1 MTELWDPIDA
11 TDARFALS
19 AHGPLQAAN
28 VAGVLTSADVHVS
41 RTLGTLVG
49 ERDEDV
55 LLATAL
61 AVRAVR
67 AGSVCLDLASVADL
81 PGTDDA
87 GLVWPEPE
95 AWGAAVAASPLVAA
109 GVLRWEHDLLY
120 LDRYHEQETQVLDDL
135 IQRAAVVPAYDDT
148 KVAGSLARIFADP
161 GFAEQAEA
169 CGRAARQWTTVLTG
183 GPGTGK
189 TTAVAGL
196 LATLREQQPEGVPLR
211 VALSAPTGK
220 ASARLRESVR
230 DAASRSDGPSPQ
242 FTDEERDWLPGLEA
256 MTLHRLLRRDP
267 GNSTR
272 FRHHRGNRLPHDVV
286 VVDETSMVSL
296 TMMARLLEAV
306 RPDCRLVLV
315 GDPDQLASVD
325 AGAVL
330 GDLVAGYAKR
340 DDSPVAELATTHRF
354 GRHIG
359 ELAAALRG
367 GDAETALA
375 VLDAGYDEVIWVRDE
390 DPAGV
395 VRNAALPATLAARAA
410 AERGDA
416 RAALDALD
424 RHRLLC
430 AHRDG
435 PFGVQHWNRRIE
447 SWLTAETG
455 DPLYERAYLGRPMLV
470 TANDY
475 ALGVLNGDSGVVVA
489 QGNGVRVALR
499 DASGLRMLAPARLGD
514 VDTMHAMT
522 IHKSQGSQVDEV
534 TVLLPDEESRLLT
547 RELFYTA
554 VTRARYRVR
563 VVGPESA
570 VRAAVER
577 QARRAS
583 GLAARLRD

>member
-11 TDARFALS
+11 ADARFALS
-19 AHGPLQAAN
+19 THGHLHAAN
-28 VAGVLTSADVHVS
+28 VAGLLTSADVHVA
-41 RTLGTLVG
+41 RTLGELVG
-49 ERDEDV
+49 ERDEEV
-55 LLATAL
+55 LLAAAL

-67 AGSVCLDLASVADL
+67 AGSVCLDLASVVDL

-95 AWGAAVAASPLVAA
+95 AWGVAVAASPLVAE
-109 GVLRWEHDLLY
+109 GVLRWENDLLY

-135 IQRAAVVPAYDDT
+135 IQRAATVPAYDDEQ
-148 KVAGSLARIFADP
+148 VAGTLARIFADP

-196 LATLREQQPEGVPLR
+196 LATLREQQPEGAPLR

-242 FTDEERDWLPGLEA
+242 FTDEERDWLSGLEA

-330 GDLVAGYAKR
+330 GDLVAGYAGR
-340 DDSPVAELATTHRF
+340 GDSPVAALATTHRF

-359 ELAAALRG
+359 ELASALRD
-367 GDAETALA
+367 GDAEAALQ
-375 VLDAGYDEVIWVRDE
+375 VLAAGYDEVIWVRDE
-390 DPAGV
+390 APAGV
-395 VRNAALPATLAARAA
+395 VRNAALPVALAARAA

-416 RAALDALD
+416 KAALDALD

-435 PFGVQHWNRRIE
+435 PYGVQHWNRRIE

-499 DASGLRMLAPARLGD
+499 DASGLRLLAPARLGD

-554 VTRARYRVR
+554 VTRARDRVR